1 MSSTTISTTT
11 LIETTR
17 DTYRLVRE
25 RVYSGSHDL
34 MQLVMSL
41 RTERVTGTL
50 SIDLN
55 QGGVGRIRFREEQDI
70 RYQDSSH
77 AK

>member
-1 MSSTTISTTT
+1 MSTLSTTT
-11 LIETTR
+11 FIESTK

-34 MQLVMSL
+34 MTLVMSL
-41 RTERVTGTL
+41 RVEKVTGTL
-50 SIDLN
+50 SIDMN

-70 RYQDSSH
+70 RYNGNPNQSR
-77 AK
+77 

>member
-1 MSSTTISTTT
+1 MSSSTLSTTT
-11 LIETTR
+11 FIETTK

-50 SIDLN
+50 SIDMT
-55 QGGVGRIRFREEQDI
+55 QGGIGRVRFREEQDI
-70 RYQDSSH
+70 RYNEQ
-77 AK
+77 K